1 MTNERPENVWAA
13 TLPNGLRVRVLCKPD
28 FQRSYAVLAAC
39 YGGADRRFRVDDT
52 WTDTPAGVAHYLE
65 HKLFD
70 MPDGSDALTALC
82 GNGASPNAFTS
93 ANMTAYYF
101 SCTDHFEE
109 NLRTLLR
116 FVSTPYFT
124 DASVAKEQGI
134 IAQEI
139 RMGDDDPNRAVWRN
153 LMRCLMARDGA
164 RDAVAG
170 TVESIAQITPETL
183 YSCHRAFYAPS
194 NMVLCAV
201 CQTAPERVA
210 AIAGQL
216 LPPELAPVPVTDHG
230 APEEMT
236 PAEVHMRVQL
246 AVSAPQML
254 LGAKFRP
261 AQKGAGRLRQDLT
274 ARLAVQAA
282 FGRSSPFYND
292 LYRAGLLGRSY
303 SCGAQFCGP
312 VALAVLGGESRE
324 PDAVYAR
331 VRETAAHIARDGF
344 DPDAFERVRRA
355 MYGKLLCG
363 LDQFRSVC
371 IDMAEGLFGGYEM
384 MDAFP
389 LLPEITAAECA
400 AWLTETFAPERLAL
414 SVVTPKGGD
423 GDADDDACGDPCP
436 ADGGDGAEACE
447 HEPGDDGERESDDAD
462 AGKDEHRVGGFVAG
476 GAPGQGDGDPQHAA
490 DDRRADDDDDVRLSS
505 AMQQVVSILHFILV
519 RGPLNIHTAPRFP
532 VCLSGDR
539 PARNRRK
546 LSIVQ
551 GVHVDIRCR

>member
-1 MTNERPENVWAA
+1 MRFSFD
-13 TLPNGLRVRVLCKPD
+13 GRD
-28 FQRSYAVLAAC
+28 YAV
-39 YGGADRRFRVDDT
+39 
-52 WTDTPAGVAHYLE
+52 PAGVAHYLE
-65 HKLFD
+65 HKMFD
-70 MPDGSDALTALC
+70 LPEGNAMEIYAKYGGS
-82 GNGASPNAFTS
+82 NNAFT
-93 ANMTAYYF
+93 NYTMTAYYVE
-101 SCTDHFEE
+101 CTDCFEE
-109 NLRTLLR
+109 NLQTLLR
-116 FVSTPYFT
+116 MVMTPYFT
-124 DASVAKEQGI
+124 DESVEKERGI

-139 RMGDDDPNRAVWRN
+139 RMVEDSPDWQVYERLLA
-153 LMRCLMARDGA
+153 CLYRSSPAR
-164 RDAVAG
+164 VPIAG

-183 YSCHRAFYAPS
+183 YTCHRAFYAPS

-201 CQTAPERVA
+201 CQDTPERVA
-210 AIAGQL
+210 AIAAEI
-216 LPPELAPVPVTDHG
+216 LPPDLSPVPAADHG
-230 APEEMT
+230 APEDMT
-236 PAEVHMRVQL
+236 PAQARMRVEL

-261 AQKGAGRLRQDLT
+261 AQKGADRLRQDLT
-274 ARLAVQAA
+274 ARLAMQAA

-312 VALAVLGGESRE
+312 IALAVLGGESRE

-344 DPDAFERVRRA
+344 DPAAFERVRRA

-423 GDADDDACGDPCP
+423 GDADDDA
-436 ADGGDGAEACE
+436 
-447 HEPGDDGERESDDAD
+447 
-462 AGKDEHRVGGFVAG
+462 
-476 GAPGQGDGDPQHAA
+476 
-490 DDRRADDDDDVRLSS
+490 
-505 AMQQVVSILHFILV
+505 
-519 RGPLNIHTAPRFP
+519 
-532 VCLSGDR
+532 
-539 PARNRRK
+539 
-546 LSIVQ
+546 
-551 GVHVDIRCR
+551 

>member
-1 MTNERPENVWAA
+1 MTNERPEHVWAA

-28 FQRSYAVLAAC
+28 FQHSYAVLAAC
-39 YGGADRRFRVDDT
+39 YGGADRRFRVGDT

-183 YSCHRAFYAPS
+183 YTCHRAFYAPS

-216 LPPELAPVPVTDHG
+216 LPPELATVPVTDHG

-254 LGAKFRP
+254 LGAKFHP
-261 AQKGAGRLRQDLT
+261 AQKGADRLRQDLT
-274 ARLAVQAA
+274 ARLAMQAA

-324 PDAVYAR
+324 PDTVYAR

-344 DPDAFERVRRA
+344 DPGAFERVRRA

-423 GDADDDACGDPCP
+423 GDADDDA
-436 ADGGDGAEACE
+436 
-447 HEPGDDGERESDDAD
+447 
-462 AGKDEHRVGGFVAG
+462 
-476 GAPGQGDGDPQHAA
+476 
-490 DDRRADDDDDVRLSS
+490 
-505 AMQQVVSILHFILV
+505 
-519 RGPLNIHTAPRFP
+519 
-532 VCLSGDR
+532 
-539 PARNRRK
+539 
-546 LSIVQ
+546 
-551 GVHVDIRCR
+551 